1 MLTTKT
7 YILLNPINCN
17 NNFIGNYAPTIDGV
31 QGCKLEK
38 PYSIWEMDHGM
49 FNLSRLNSAM
59 GRAVRKDLIHFS
71 HPSSEVQYKWQRYK
85 DNVIIKSKPKNT
97 DKRYSNTNF
106 YLVKLEV
113 SGEIYYYRG
122 HTVNT
127 GDWRLN
133 EHKLIATTNPT
144 SKFHKMLAFADF
156 NKVSIEVTETRSLSN
171 RTEAEAQE
179 MLLLEQDLKKYGK
192 QMLNVRHRK
201 KDIKEITASNTKQIS
216 KEDYEKLIKGKKVE
230 VHIYNLESKK
240 TIMIS
245 HTVNGKRNCKYVR
258 YIRCGLEKGME
269 KAQDIKKQIEESL

>member
-1 MLTTKT
+1 MEIRCTNNFELDKYNKIKNKRIYTIEKINGK
-7 YILLNPINCN
+7 YITIKDLNNENVYTFEPHQLY
-17 NNFIGNYAPTIDGV
+17 NNFIGNYASTIDGV

-38 PYSIWEMDHGM
+38 PFSIWEMDHVM
-49 FNLSRLNSAM
+49 FNLNRLNSAM

-71 HPSSEVQYKWQRYK
+71 HTSPEVQYKWQRYK

-97 DKRYSNTNF
+97 DRRYSNTNF
-106 YLVKLEV
+106 YLVKLIVEDKL
-113 SGEIYYYRG
+113 YYYRG

-144 SKFHKMLAFADF
+144 SKFHKMLALADF

-179 MLLLEQDLKKYGK
+179 MLLLEQDCIKYGK

-201 KDIKEITASNTKQIS
+201 KDIKEIKASETKQIS
-216 KEDYEKLIKGKKVE
+216 KEEYEKLTKQKKNTGF
-230 VHIYNLESKK
+230 HIQSRE
-240 TIMIS
+240 
-245 HTVNGKRNCKYVR
+245 
-258 YIRCGLEKGME
+258 
-269 KAQDIKKQIEESL
+269 